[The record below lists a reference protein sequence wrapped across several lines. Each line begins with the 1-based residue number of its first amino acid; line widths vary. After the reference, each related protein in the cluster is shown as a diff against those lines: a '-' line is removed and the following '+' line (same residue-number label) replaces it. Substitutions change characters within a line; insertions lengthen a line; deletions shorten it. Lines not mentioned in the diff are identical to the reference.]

1 MEQINKKL
9 VEETAKQFKKLEEDV
24 QRVEQILEDKEIV
37 LDSARKD
44 NAKLSEQIDQIGEE
58 KKILI
63 EAIFQK
69 DIVIREYEAKLKE
82 LIEEKS
88 QSVTQPQ
95 E

>member
-1 MEQINKKL
+1 M
-9 VEETAKQFKKLEEDV
+9 EETAKQFKKLEEDV

-82 LIEEKS
+82 LIEEK
-88 QSVTQPQ
+88 
-95 E
+95 

>member
-82 LIEEKS
+82 LMEEKS
-88 QSVTQPQ
+88 QSVT
-95 E
+95 

>member
-63 EAIFQK
+63 EAIFQN
-69 DIVIREYEAKLKE
+69 DIVIRE
-82 LIEEKS
+82 
-88 QSVTQPQ
+88 P
-95 E
+95 